1 MVLETESERDDGTLL
16 ALKMEEGA
24 MTQGM
29 QRIQMHLNTE
39 KGKEID
45 SSLESLEELRPCG
58 NLEFSLLDLV
68 CISNFQQHKRIYIFK
83 PLSL

>member
-45 SSLESLEELRPCG
+45 SSLESLEELRPC
-58 NLEFSLLDLV
+58 
-68 CISNFQQHKRIYIFK
+68 
-83 PLSL
+83 